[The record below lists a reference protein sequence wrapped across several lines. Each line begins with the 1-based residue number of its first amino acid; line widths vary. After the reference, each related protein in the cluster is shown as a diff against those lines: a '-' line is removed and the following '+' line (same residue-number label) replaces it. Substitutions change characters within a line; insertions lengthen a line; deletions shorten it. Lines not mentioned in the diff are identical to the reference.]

1 MYRPPG
7 SCTTPFLEDFLALS
21 GFLSST
27 GSSFIIC
34 GDINVHLDIECGDRS
49 RFNDILQCCG
59 LVQSVSGPTHLLG
72 HTLDVLIS
80 PCDSDFVRNVS
91 VGDFISDHAAIRCQL
106 DFSHPSTSI
115 DKWVSYRRYH
125 RIDIDQFRNDLNNI
139 PFVRS
144 PEGTAAELYDQYITG
159 VTQVLDKHAPIISR
173 KAKQQSDEWLSDS
186 YRMARSLRQQ
196 FERRWRKHK
205 SELNR
210 SRLRRQIAWC
220 NRLANKDKGSYYT
233 NLITAYSRDPK
244 KLWQSLRKVLHRT
257 SETVLP
263 AHSSDKSLTDMF
275 ASFFSNKISKIRD
288 TFASSGSFNDAPD
301 SVPPAFNAFMPVTE
315 DEVYKSISE
324 SPTKSCSLDPIPT
337 FLLKDC
343 LDILLSSITKLVNYS
358 LIEGSFPNSFKKA
371 VVTPLIKKASLPRD
385 DLKNYRPVSGLC
397 FLSKLVEW
405 VVARQLTS
413 HIKNNKL
420 DNPHQSA
427 YKPGHSTETA
437 LLSIKNEV
445 HLSLAR
451 GEPTAL
457 VLLDLSA
464 AFDTIDHNI
473 LLGYLKS
480 WFGLG
485 GTALRWFASYLR
497 NRCQAIKIGSTLS
510 ELSNLIYGVP
520 QGSVLGP
527 SLFSL
532 YTTPLSKIIRL
543 HPHIKFHF
551 YADDTQLYIHLSHKN
566 ASSALAKL
574 NACLRDVQEWMS
586 LSKLKLNPEKTEF
599 IVFGS
604 KAQRQ
609 KISSHFPVSILGSLL
624 HPVDSVRNLGVWFD
638 ADFSFSEHIKRTCK
652 ACFLQMRDL
661 RRIRKYLTSEVAVLA
676 ANALVSSRLD
686 YCNSLFRGLSGFN
699 QHKLQSI
706 QNTLAR
712 IVTNHRKYAH
722 VTPILQKLHWLPV
735 KYRCIFKTATLVYKF
750 LHSGS
755 PSYFEPFLSFS
766 SCPYSTRHSHPDRQY
781 LTVPPFHSSVFK
793 SAKHFGHSFAFDAP
807 NIWNDLPQDVRSATS
822 VASFRKKLKTYLF
835 AKAYPP

>member
-7 SCTTPFLEDFLALS
+7 SCTTQFVEDFLALS

-125 RIDIDQFRNDLNNI
+125 RIDIDQLRNDLNNI

-159 VTQVLDKHAPIISR
+159 VTQVLNKHAPIISC

-186 YRMARSLRQQ
+186 YRMARSLRWQ

-210 SRLRRQIAWC
+210 SRLHRQIAWC

-233 NLITAYSRDPK
+233 NLITANSRDSK
-244 KLWQSLRKVLHRT
+244 KLWQSLRKVLHHT

-263 AHSSDKSLTDMF
+263 AHSSDKSLADMF

-288 TFASSGSFNDAPD
+288 TFATSGSFNDAPE

-315 DEVYKSISE
+315 DEVYKCISE

-385 DLKNYRPVSGLC
+385 DLKKYRPVSGLC
-397 FLSKLVEW
+397 FLSKLVER

-413 HIKNNKL
+413 HINNNKL
-420 DNPHQSA
+420 DNPH
-427 YKPGHSTETA
+427 
-437 LLSIKNEV
+437 
-445 HLSLAR
+445 
-451 GEPTAL
+451 
-457 VLLDLSA
+457 
-464 AFDTIDHNI
+464 
-473 LLGYLKS
+473 
-480 WFGLG
+480 
-485 GTALRWFASYLR
+485 
-497 NRCQAIKIGSTLS
+497 
-510 ELSNLIYGVP
+510 
-520 QGSVLGP
+520 
-527 SLFSL
+527 
-532 YTTPLSKIIRL
+532 
-543 HPHIKFHF
+543 
-551 YADDTQLYIHLSHKN
+551 
-566 ASSALAKL
+566 
-574 NACLRDVQEWMS
+574 
-586 LSKLKLNPEKTEF
+586 
-599 IVFGS
+599 
-604 KAQRQ
+604 
-609 KISSHFPVSILGSLL
+609 
-624 HPVDSVRNLGVWFD
+624 
-638 ADFSFSEHIKRTCK
+638 
-652 ACFLQMRDL
+652 
-661 RRIRKYLTSEVAVLA
+661 
-676 ANALVSSRLD
+676 
-686 YCNSLFRGLSGFN
+686 
-699 QHKLQSI
+699 
-706 QNTLAR
+706 
-712 IVTNHRKYAH
+712 
-722 VTPILQKLHWLPV
+722 
-735 KYRCIFKTATLVYKF
+735 
-750 LHSGS
+750 
-755 PSYFEPFLSFS
+755 
-766 SCPYSTRHSHPDRQY
+766 
-781 LTVPPFHSSVFK
+781 
-793 SAKHFGHSFAFDAP
+793 
-807 NIWNDLPQDVRSATS
+807 
-822 VASFRKKLKTYLF
+822 
-835 AKAYPP
+835 